1 MKRTTI
7 IAFLLAL
14 TACNPAALRP
24 DGPGR
29 GEGEPVSVAL
39 HLGVA
44 PLDPGTPD
52 TKTDWEPDL
61 DGGADWQEIRNVA
74 LMQFEWVDDDPD
86 HVLQAQ
92 LVGQKQ
98 YFDHWSA
105 TGLEVGENFALV
117 KSERKNTVLAFA
129 NISKDDISFPV
140 GTTLGSFLEGMN
152 ASTIDGLSDV
162 WFTAG
167 EDRYLRMSGS
177 VVLDGVDFGSEV
189 GTASNPLLLKR
200 NCAKVVVKVKN
211 EAPAAENLILR
222 NVQLCNVNRKLYF
235 ATQVA
240 AFADYETYSPRTPL
254 RMDLPVEEI
263 PADGTLTYYIP
274 ANLRGRNSSDSQYD
288 KNRHAPLGATC
299 FRIYATYGADD
310 TPVCY
315 TYYLG
320 ADLVN
325 DFNVEPNKKY
335 TYELTLTRKGDPS
348 HDSRIEDLAEQRLD
362 IDANCYLLHPP
373 KLDWQTRYF
382 AFPVR
387 RAAVFWNS
395 PYTNMGVYGAARLDA
410 TPFVLEETTAW
421 TAEIVWNE
429 LYKDGVLVDD
439 FLLTGSGQGF
449 DPDNTD
455 PPAGHQPWI
464 RVKLDAGVKGNALVA
479 IKYNGSIL
487 WSWHLWVTD
496 YDPDVEMTPVERT
509 YIYAVPGGSLHRYN
523 GDLWTTGVYKD
534 AFIMDRNLGATAA
547 IGEYESHGFY
557 YEPGRKDPFRYGS
570 GHSSLKATKDVIYG
584 VRNPKV
590 FLYNASD
597 SWAAY
602 GSLLSAVENW
612 FDPRFLQHGGDHCEA
627 DKAIYDPCPP
637 GWRLPLRYTYRDLA
651 TGSGDARHREWT
663 LEHPGLNYYPEGYEN
678 EAVTGTIYFP
688 AAGQIWA
695 HNGGDNRH
703 WGIPSRGIQLLQAEQ
718 SHNYLIVTE
727 DVDLVQFSVDAGYNN
742 PAGIG
747 MSVRCVR
754 LH

>member
-1 MKRTTI
+1 MKRTSI

-14 TACNPAALRP
+14 AACNPAALRP
-24 DGPGR
+24 DGPER
-29 GEGEPVSVAL
+29 GEGESVSVAL

-44 PLDPGTPD
+44 PLDPGTPG
-52 TKTDWEPDL
+52 TKVDREPDL

-98 YFDHWSA
+98 YFDHWSS

-117 KSERKNTVLAFA
+117 KSDRKNTVLAFA
-129 NISKDDISFPV
+129 NIAKDDISFPV

-152 ASTIDGLSDV
+152 ASTIDGLDDI
-162 WFTAG
+162 WYTAG
-167 EDRYLRMSGS
+167 DDRYLRMSGS

-189 GTASNPLLLKR
+189 GSASSPLQLKR

-211 EAPAAENLILR
+211 EAPAAENLVLR
-222 NVQLCNVNRKLYF
+222 NVQLCNVSRKLYF

-240 AFADYETYSPRTPL
+240 GFADFETYSPRTPL

-274 ANLRGRNSSDSQYD
+274 ANLRGRNTSGSQYD

-320 ADLVN
+320 ADLVS
-325 DFNVEPNKKY
+325 DFNVEPNRKY

-348 HDSRIEDLAEQRLD
+348 YDSRIEDLAEQRFA

-373 KLDWQTRYF
+373 KLDWQTRYY

-387 RAAVFWNS
+387 RAAVFWNA
-395 PYTNMGVYGAARLDA
+395 PHTNMGVYDAARQDTA
-410 TPFVLEETTAW
+410 PFTLEETTAW
-421 TAEIVWNE
+421 TTEIVWNE

-439 FLLTGSGQGF
+439 FLLTDSGQGF

-523 GDLWTTGVYKD
+523 GNLWTTGAYKD

-570 GHSSLKATKDVIYG
+570 GHSSLKATKGVIYG
-584 VRNPKV
+584 IRNPKV
-590 FLYNASD
+590 FLYNAVD

-612 FDPRFLQHGGDHCEA
+612 FDPRFQQHGGDHCEA

-637 GWRLPLRYTYRDLA
+637 GWRLPLRYTYQDLA

-678 EAVTGTIYFP
+678 EAFTGTIYFP
-688 AAGQIWA
+688 AAGEIWP

-703 WGIPSRGIQLLQAEQ
+703 WGYPSRGIQLLQAEQ

-727 DVDLVQFSVDAGYNN
+727 DADLVQFSVDAGYNN
-742 PAGIG
+742 PVGMG

-754 LH
+754 LR